1 MKDLKPKEQT
11 KAIEGKSRNKNNQSI
26 AANIFNNLI
35 KKGKSIMNEFY
46 ESVDKNKLYFQY
58 VGPTKDVGFY
68 EYYDSKQRFNEIEN
82 NRLRFDETLKKKK
95 EWLNKINE
103 VKMGNKTP
111 EQNQYLIIL
120 KKFIILEER
129 LLIFLKIMLIK

>member
-46 ESVDKNKLYFQY
+46 ESVDKNKLYF
-58 VGPTKDVGFY
+58 
-68 EYYDSKQRFNEIEN
+68 
-82 NRLRFDETLKKKK
+82 
-95 EWLNKINE
+95 
-103 VKMGNKTP
+103 
-111 EQNQYLIIL
+111 
-120 KKFIILEER
+120 
-129 LLIFLKIMLIK
+129 

>member
-11 KAIEGKSRNKNNQSI
+11 KSIEGKSRNKNNQSI

-111 EQNQYLIIL
+111 EQNQ
-120 KKFIILEER
+120 
-129 LLIFLKIMLIK
+129 

>member
-35 KKGKSIMNEFY
+35 KKRKSIMNEFY
-46 ESVDKNKLYFQY
+46 ESVDNNKLYFQY
-58 VGPTKDVGFY
+58 VGHTKDVGFY

-111 EQNQYLIIL
+111 EQNQ
-120 KKFIILEER
+120 
-129 LLIFLKIMLIK
+129 